1 MDLYIEKLIEN
12 IKSNKN
18 DKINLIMDGG
28 AFSGSYILG
37 ALYYIK
43 KMEETNNIKIN
54 KLSGCSIGS
63 LLCVLYLLNELDYCR
78 DVYGNIRDHFKEYGN
93 LYIIMDSVEEIKCK
107 MKDDFYKSCNNRLH
121 ISYYNMERSNY
132 VVQSKFK
139 SNEDVCDAIIK
150 SCYIP
155 FICGS
160 SFYYKKKYIDGLK
173 PHLFKNGKSLFI
185 NLCMDIK
192 CINGMFNI
200 KNEIN
205 NYERIMTG
213 ILEAHTFFLNGKSTS
228 MCFYIDEMTLFQKVL
243 HILRLIIINIGVNV
257 ISFSN
262 NVYTLTH
269 KDNYYMKRFSSL
281 INNSKSII
289 YSFIKFYYV

>member
-43 KMEETNNIKIN
+43 KMEETNHIKIN

-78 DVYGNIRDHFKEYGN
+78 DVYGNIRNHFKEYGN

-139 SNEDVCDAIIK
+139 NNDDVCDAIIK

-243 HILRLIIINIGVNV
+243 HILRLVIINIGVNV
-257 ISFSN
+257 ISFSH
-262 NVYTLTH
+262 NVYTLTY
-269 KDNYYMKRFSSL
+269 KDNYYMKRVSSL